1 MQINSISSQTNFK
14 SKILPNAALEQ
25 SFDSAIK
32 EQDRFFAKA
41 VNALLKDGKSDVLEL
56 KKRNNHNMSL
66 YVNGEIEDEGQT
78 FVNYYRNV
86 GADLIKKYAAKN
98 ELANNYA
105 AKYSILSNKE
115 KELVDEDV
123 TLIKLLSENFESGVN
138 FIDNVQIVLDKMK
151 KKLDNNTTKEISE
164 LKKLIFGQ

>member
-32 EQDRFFAKA
+32 EQDRFFGKA

-86 GADLIKKYAAKN
+86 
-98 ELANNYA
+98 
-105 AKYSILSNKE
+105 
-115 KELVDEDV
+115 
-123 TLIKLLSENFESGVN
+123 TLTNG
-138 FIDNVQIVLDKMK
+138 
-151 KKLDNNTTKEISE
+151 
-164 LKKLIFGQ
+164 